1 MPSPRRPARTCPG
14 SGGLSR
20 GDRERTGGIT
30 GPLLFSALVSTGKV
44 SGTVLAFS
52 IGATLVILAGLAEI
66 FLGVRAE
73 RQSLEDI
80 AQPLTAQ
87 DAGPTPAISREVR
100 Q

>member
-1 MPSPRRPARTCPG
+1 VSQVQTGTIATEVPARPDR
-14 SGGLSR
+14 LPWSR
-20 GDRERTGGIT
+20 WHWMI
-30 GPLLFSALVSTGKV
+30 
-44 SGTVLAFS
+44 
-52 IGATLVILAGLAEI
+52 
-66 FLGVRAE
+66 E